1 MEPHKTQRQK
11 GVEISH
17 QQPAHEAPS
26 TLLEG
31 VLSRLEQRDVYL
43 SAGMPASDL
52 VDALEHPHWEIR
64 AAAVRALGKLGK
76 RAPLEPLMSALYDE
90 HRMVRAAA
98 VRALS
103 CLGTRV
109 PLDQLVM
116 VLHDHEWEVRE
127 MAVLALAELDA
138 QAARPLLLAALHD
151 SNGSVREAAS
161 CALSRYEPAPVS
173 AVPPVIGSEPA
184 APAVRQEIPMDR
196 PSLSAR
202 LLPRLLRPLSIL
214 KRQIPLL
221 HKSMWI
227 GTPLFMLLWC
237 VLTFYRVIGD
247 AGGWHRAA
255 LYLALFTTI
264 SAAAGT
270 AFIYGGENDAGLELT
285 LSTPTSI
292 RGIMFYRFLLVAGYN
307 MLLSACASAMITL
320 MHGGSLWEIMQ
331 LWLGPLVLLSSFTL
345 MLSML
350 IGSWLALSAAL
361 IVELSQSLAVN
372 TQEHWLSIQLAFS
385 SNWRTSPT
393 ILCLALLLIVIA
405 MLYASRQPRLSQI

>member
-1 MEPHKTQRQK
+1 MEPHETQRQK
-11 GVEISH
+11 GVEMSH
-17 QQPAHEAPS
+17 QQSTHEAPA

-31 VLSRLEQRDVYL
+31 VLSRLERRDVYL
-43 SAGMPASDL
+43 SAGMPAGDL
-52 VDALEHPHWEIR
+52 VDALEHPQWEIR
-64 AAAVRALGKLGK
+64 AAAVRALGDLGEQ
-76 RAPLEPLMSALYDE
+76 APLEPLMAALYDE
-90 HRMVRAAA
+90 HRMVRVAA

-103 CLGTRV
+103 RMGTRV
-109 PLDQLVM
+109 PLDQLV
-116 VLHDHEWEVRE
+116 VALHDHEWEVRE
-127 MAVLALAELDA
+127 MIVLALAELDA
-138 QAARPLLLAALHD
+138 QAVRPLLLAALHD
-151 SNGSVREAAS
+151 SNGSVREAAAS
-161 CALSRYEPAPVS
+161 ALSRYDAAPVS
-173 AVPPVIGSEPA
+173 ATPPVIKSERIVPA
-184 APAVRQEIPMDR
+184 ARQEIPMDR
-196 PSLSAR
+196 PSLFAR

-221 HKSMWI
+221 HKSLWI

-237 VLTFYRVIGD
+237 ILAFYRVIGGV
-247 AGGWHRAA
+247 GGWHRAA

-307 MLLSACASAMITL
+307 MLLSAGASAVIAL
-320 MHGGSLWEIMQ
+320 MHGGSLWEIIQ

-350 IGSWLALSAAL
+350 IGSWLALSAAV

-372 TQEHWLSIQLAFS
+372 SQEHWLSIQLSFS
-385 SNWRTSPT
+385 SNWQTSPT
-393 ILCLALLLIVIA
+393 ILCLALLLIVFA
-405 MLYASRQPRLSQI
+405 LFYASRQPRLSQI